1 MKAREWFKGMDN
13 YDLLEWAAQYGR
25 RGAGFYPRAPRR
37 ACYAEMSRRGLRDS
51 ESTLRGPVEGPVL
64 RGWWKEGF
72 GV

>member
-1 MKAREWFKGMDN
+1 MVKAREWFRSMDD

-37 ACYAEMSRRGLRDS
+37 ACYAEMAKRGLRDS

-64 RGWWKEGF
+64 RGWWEAGF
-72 GV
+72 